1 MPIRASGIG
10 SGLDIESLVTQLVAA
25 ESQPTELRLARQE
38 SRLQA
43 ELSAY
48 GTIKGAVA
56 GLQSAVSQVR
66 TAASFE
72 QKTVT
77 LTDETALT
85 VTSTSA
91 AQLGSYALEASQLA
105 EAHSLASNA
114 YTAISDVVGT
124 GTLTLKFGTTDY
136 VPGTDTYNSFTQN
149 PDSSTV
155 TVVID
160 SSNNTLQG
168 IRDAINESNAGVSA
182 VIVND
187 GTGFRLLLN
196 SATTGIENSLEVS
209 ITGDGDGND
218 TDNTGLSALAFN
230 SSATNMAQTVAAKD
244 ALMTVNGLAITS
256 SSNEVANV
264 IDGVSINLQ
273 KITTQPVTMNVAR
286 DVASV
291 KTAIEGFVN
300 GYRAFNAVS
309 NQLSAFD
316 ENSKTGNILL
326 GDATLR
332 SATSRMR
339 QIINSSVEN
348 YSSAFSTLS
357 EVGITTDANG
367 SLNIDNV
374 KLDAALKDNFDAI
387 AGLFAAF
394 GQISDDNIEFAG
406 SGIDTK
412 AGEYPVSISQLA
424 TQGQITGT
432 GVLPDFNV
440 GSLTI
445 DGNNDSLTLEIN
457 GIQGSAIA
465 ITQGAYTTGA
475 SLALELETRLNGV
488 SEFSNAGIKVAVSY
502 DSATNSLA
510 ITSERYGSEST
521 VNITAI
527 DAFTTT
533 TLGFSV
539 ANGTSGIDIVGSIDG
554 VLGVGSGQSLTAA
567 QGTDAEGLVISVTGG
582 AVGLRAPIQFSRG
595 IGDLINS
602 ATTNML
608 AADGLFDARTSGI
621 KTTIEGLGKTLE
633 NLRLRMDKVE
643 ARFRAQFGA
652 LDALVA
658 QLSATGSFLTSA
670 LASLPGSG
678 PIR

>member
-1 MPIRASGIG
+1 MPIRATGIG

-25 ESQPTELRLARQE
+25 ESQPTELRLAREE

-66 TAASFE
+66 SATAFE

-77 LTDETALT
+77 LSDQEALT

-91 AQLGSYALEASQLA
+91 AQIGSYALEASQLA

-114 YTAISDVVGT
+114 YSAITDIVGT

-136 VPGTDTYNSFTQN
+136 DSGTDTYNSFTQN
-149 PDSSTV
+149 PDSSTA
-155 TVVID
+155 TIVID
-160 SSNNTLQG
+160 SSNNSLQG
-168 IRDAINESNAGVSA
+168 IRDAINEANAGVSA

-209 ITGDGDGND
+209 ITGDGDAND
-218 TDNTGLSALAFN
+218 TDNAGLSALAFN
-230 SSATNMAQTVAAKD
+230 SSATNMSQTVAAKD

-256 SSNEVANV
+256 ASNEVKNV
-264 IDGVSINLQ
+264 IDGVTINLQ
-273 KITTQPVTMNVAR
+273 KVTTQPVTMNVAR
-286 DVASV
+286 DIAGV
-291 KTAIEGFVN
+291 KSAIETFVN

-309 NQLSAFD
+309 NQASAFD
-316 ENSKTGNILL
+316 EESKTGNILL

-332 SATSRMR
+332 TATSRIR
-339 QIINSSVEN
+339 QIINAPIEN

-357 EVGITTDANG
+357 EIGITTDANG
-367 SLNIDNV
+367 SLNIDST
-374 KLDAALKDNFDAI
+374 KLDKALNENFDAI

-394 GQISDDNIEFAG
+394 GQIDDDDIEFAG
-406 SGIDTK
+406 SGLDTK

-440 GSLTI
+440 SNIVI
-445 DGNNDSLTLEIN
+445 DADNDALTLEIN

-465 ITQGAYTTGA
+465 ITQGTYTSGE

-488 SEFSNAGIKVAVSY
+488 SEFSSAGITVAVSY
-502 DSATNSLA
+502 DSVSNSLT
-510 ITSERYGSEST
+510 ITSDRYGSESK

-539 ANGTSGIDIVGSIDG
+539 SNGTDGLDIIGSIDG
-554 VLGVGSGQSLTAA
+554 VLGVGSGQTLTAA
-567 QGTDAEGLVISVTGG
+567 EGTDAEGLVISVTGG
-582 AVGLRAPIQFSRG
+582 ATGLRSPIQFSRG
-595 IGDLINS
+595 VGDLINS
-602 ATTNML
+602 STTDML

-621 KTTIEGLGKTLE
+621 KTTIEGLGKSLE
-633 NLRLRMDKVE
+633 NLRLRMEKVE

-658 QLSATGSFLTSA
+658 QLNATGSFLTSA
-670 LASLPGSG
+670 LASLPGSAPRG
-678 PIR
+678 